1 MMKQADAVKQNALL
15 KTPKKCKPQLLR
27 SSPFYLPIPLVK
39 GGGGAVRDQYMGIGE
54 LLMV

>member
-1 MMKQADAVKQNALL
+1 MKQADAVKQNALL
-15 KTPKKCKPQLLR
+15 KTPKKCKLLR

-39 GGGGAVRDQYMGIGE
+39 GGGGVLDQYMGIGE